1 MNALNSFG
9 PLAARILIALIFVMS
24 GFGKIT
30 GFEGTVGYIASKG
43 LPMSELLAIGAITI
57 ELGGGIMLIVG
68 WNARWAAAA
77 IFVFTAMAALFFHN
91 FWAVPPDE
99 AQNQM
104 INFMKNI
111 SMMGGLLYVVVHGS
125 GPFSLS
131 HDTII
136 DPAAEI

>member
-43 LPMSELLAIGAITI
+43 LPMSELLAISAITV

-131 HDTII
+131 HDTTI

>member
-1 MNALNSFG
+1 MNALNSLG
-9 PLAARILIALIFVMS
+9 PLVGRILMALIFVMS

-30 GFEGTVGYIASKG
+30 GFEETVGFIASKG
-43 LPMSELLAIGAITI
+43 LPMPELLAISAIFV
-57 ELGGGIMLIVG
+57 ELGGGVMLIFG

-91 FWAVPPDE
+91 FWAVPPNE

-111 SMMGGLLYVVVHGS
+111 SIMGGLLYVVVHGS

-131 HDTII
+131 RNT
-136 DPAAEI
+136 A